1 MTDMEGEGR
10 APKPTGPQQP
20 REREDVPTGRFAG
33 RATLE
38 SIDLEDVE
46 AVPASVDDVS
56 DDIDIEFDEAA
67 AERGSVDKLL
77 AMTGENWS
85 IDAQRESLKEAAKDK
100 SPTEKET
107 ERRDEAR
114 PNAKP
119 SLSIPT
125 PYDFG
130 GTDLITDIPSN
141 TGPATTGPLG
151 QTPRSIPPPL
161 PGAAA
166 SASTSTSVAPP
177 PLPAAGKPGTRPS
190 VPPPPL
196 PARDRN
202 EDTGGA

>member
-10 APKPTGPQQP
+10 APKPTGPQP
-20 REREDVPTGRFAG
+20 RAREDAPTARNTGPGGRG
-33 RATLE
+33 TLE

-46 AVPASVDDVS
+46 SVPASVDDVS
-56 DDIDIEFDEAA
+56 DGIDIDVELDEAA

-100 SPTEKET
+100 SPSEKET
-107 ERRDEAR
+107 EKREEAR

-130 GTDLITDIPSN
+130 GKDLVTDV
-141 TGPATTGPLG
+141 
-151 QTPRSIPPPL
+151 
-161 PGAAA
+161 PGAGAA
-166 SASTSTSVAPP
+166 
-177 PLPAAGKPGTRPS
+177 
-190 VPPPPL
+190 
-196 PARDRN
+196 
-202 EDTGGA
+202 